1 MKQIRKILWIMSVV
15 TLLLAMPTTVSAV
28 TKEKFVGTTYRI
40 NVKGNFKWTSSNK
53 KIAVVNQR
61 NITVNG
67 PLRAGTVIIT
77 GKNGTQEKKFKLRV
91 KNPYINADNMTVYV
105 GKTGK
110 LKLKGTSPVKWK
122 TSNSKIVPFQ
132 VKGLSVVKR
141 KEKLLSQLQV
151 KTEKNIPVR

>member
-1 MKQIRKILWIMSVV
+1 MSVV

-61 NITVNG
+61 NKTVRA
-67 PLRAGTVIIT
+67 LRAGTVIIT

-122 TSNSKIVPFQ
+122 TSNSKIVS
-132 VKGLSVVKR
+132 VSSKGLIRGKKKGKAVITVTGKNG
-141 KEKLLSQLQV
+141 
-151 KTEKNIPVR
+151 KNIPVR